1 MMHPSAE
8 VSPEEEQA
16 PPPAPDGGLG
26 SAGPERADEE
36 ADEAD
41 EADDEEADEADEA
54 DEAESVPPRATAS
67 KSNNMSASPL
77 ATAEESSVDDYAELT
92 DALAIDCEMVGAG
105 QRGRISMLARV
116 SVVNEYGIVLLD
128 KYIKPWKKVVDYRTK
143 YSGIREADLKYGE
156 DFGHVRKQ
164 VLEMLK
170 GRVLV
175 GHALKHDL
183 QALSITHPR
192 ALTRDTSVYKVF
204 RNKFEGK
211 TPSLKN
217 LSMKFLGMKIQEGEH
232 NSVEDAQATMS
243 LYMLCR
249 KQWGPKQ
256 KKNNAVKEYY
266 KYEPRKESKRTN
278 VTSTSYLGQVN
289 KLSKLPSFET
299 KNDKNIEIV
308 TIYGNQQELEKDEEK
323 AKCESS
329 ELKKGQSANDLSTL
343 SSNAI
348 QTEKTSG
355 SSIMSTPGQ
364 QKEARK
370 CLDLLF
376 GLTFIII

>member
-1 MMHPSAE
+1 MMQQRAE
-8 VSPEEEQA
+8 ASPEAADPRGRTPE
-16 PPPAPDGGLG
+16 GGQG
-26 SAGPERADEE
+26 DAGAEAAEE
-36 ADEAD
+36 AP
-41 EADDEEADEADEA
+41 
-54 DEAESVPPRATAS
+54 ESMTPRATGS
-67 KSNNMSASPL
+67 KSNDMSASSLP
-77 ATAEESSVDDYAELT
+77 AAEESSVDEYAELT

-116 SVVNEYGIVLLD
+116 SVVNEYGVVLLD

-143 YSGIREADLKYGE
+143 YSGIREADLKHGE

-170 GRVLV
+170 GRILV

-192 ALTRDTSVYKVF
+192 ALTRDTSMYKGF

-211 TPSLKN
+211 TPSLKK

-249 KQWGPKQ
+249 KQWDPKQ
-256 KKNNAVKEYY
+256 KKRNSAVKEYY
-266 KYEPRKESKRTN
+266 KYEPRKEVKRTN
-278 VTSTSYLGQVN
+278 VASTSYFGQVN

-299 KNDKNIEIV
+299 RIDKNIEIV
-308 TIYGNQQELEKDEEK
+308 TINGNHQELVKEKDEEK
-323 AKCESS
+323 AECEGS
-329 ELKKGQSANDLSTL
+329 ELKKGQSANNLSTL
-343 SSNAI
+343 GSNVI
-348 QTEKTSG
+348 QTEKTNG
-355 SSIMSTPGQ
+355 SSIISTPGQ
-364 QKEARK
+364 QKE
-370 CLDLLF
+370 
-376 GLTFIII
+376 I